1 MEVSIHAPRAGR
13 DRNSRRPGTYAHRF
27 NPRAPCGA
35 RRRWRFVRSF
45 VMVFQSTHPSR
56 GATVS
61 SIGSIQTL
69 RFQST
74 HPSRGA
80 TCGRRCETGI
90 SKRFNP
96 RTPRGVRPCI
106 SSPCSMCSTSFNPR
120 TPRGVRRR
128 LSRADTRGHPVS
140 IHAPLAGCDHGSIW
154 RSPPFTVSIHAPL
167 AGCDFVRQAAI
178 HRCRRFNPRTP
189 RGVRPQ
195 ARQK

>member
-1 MEVSIHAPRAGR
+1 
-13 DRNSRRPGTYAHRF
+13 
-27 NPRAPCGA
+27 
-35 RRRWRFVRSF
+35 
-45 VMVFQSTHPSR
+45 MVFQSTHPSR

-140 IHAPLAGCDHGSIW
+140 IHAHLAGCEHGSIW

-189 RGVRPQ
+189 RGVRHLKFIAHSGIIKFQSTHPSRGATQPQ
-195 ARQK
+195 GQSYLLLRSFNPRTPRGVRLKLTA